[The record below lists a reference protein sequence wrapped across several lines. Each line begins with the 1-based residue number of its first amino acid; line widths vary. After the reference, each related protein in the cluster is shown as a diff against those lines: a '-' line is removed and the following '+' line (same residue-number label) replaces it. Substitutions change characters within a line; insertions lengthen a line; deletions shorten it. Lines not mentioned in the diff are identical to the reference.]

1 MRRAFEGSWNR
12 THLYRSMGSHARHG
26 TAVVFLS
33 SGVEFD
39 WVAID
44 SGGFRHACARCVVL
58 DNRLS

>member
-1 MRRAFEGSWNR
+1 M
-12 THLYRSMGSHARHG
+12 HLYRSMGSHARHG
-26 TAVVFLS
+26 TAMVFLS

-44 SGGFRHACARCVVL
+44 SGGFRHACARFVVL